1 MVAVDPRSL
10 AVQELAAGI
19 RQLERSRRHFDRA
32 DQAVVSTGIPA
43 LDALLPHQGMLR
55 GTLTEWIS
63 GRAGAGAMTLA
74 VQAAREA
81 RQTGPVM
88 VVDPLHCFHA
98 PAAGLMHLSL
108 DSLVLVRPR
117 SRNDALWA
125 IEQALRC
132 SAVDVVLISMSAP
145 SARECRRLQ
154 LAAEA
159 GGSVGLL
166 VRPGVDRGPSTWADV
181 RLQVEPVTGVRPDHV
196 RRVRVNVRHARG
208 NYCESG
214 VVLDVCD
221 ETAVVHLV
229 PELSAAAISPRAAGT

>member
-19 RQLERSRRHFDRA
+19 RRLERSRRHFDRA
-32 DQAVVSTGIPA
+32 DQDVASTGISA
-43 LDALLPHQGMLR
+43 LDALLPHRGMLR
-55 GTLTEWIS
+55 GTLTEWTSI
-63 GRAGAGAMTLA
+63 RAGGGAMTLA

-81 RQTGPVM
+81 RQTGPIV
-88 VVDPLHCFHA
+88 VVDPLRCFHA
-98 PAAGLMHLSL
+98 PAAELMRVSL
-108 DSLVLVRPR
+108 DSLILVRPR

-132 SAVDVVLISMSAP
+132 SAVDVVLISMATP
-145 SARECRRLQ
+145 SSRECRRLQ

-166 VRPGVDRGPSTWADV
+166 VRSGVDRGPSTWADV
-181 RLQVEPVTGVRPDHV
+181 RLQVEPVTGTRPDHV
-196 RRVRVNVRHARG
+196 RRLRINVMHARG
-208 NYCESG
+208 SYCESG

-221 ETAVVHLV
+221 ETAAVHLV
-229 PELSAAAISPRAAGT
+229 SELSDAAI